1 MNMCFTMQ
9 VLHRSLQNRI
19 SGYRSLQ
26 ETIIT
31 RVRIHFRHYLTQRGY
46 DGKLRFI
53 HEKER
58 LEIYVCVCACV
69 CACMHEL
76 FSPLHVQ
83 VKVDVHSGLSQSTKN
98 MKTLS
103 GGERSYTTVCFIM
116 SLWDSIDAPFRCL
129 DEFDVFMVSL
139 VSFPDF
145 AYVRSSLAT
154 SRES

>member
-1 MNMCFTMQ
+1 MCI
-9 VLHRSLQNRI
+9 LN
-19 SGYRSLQ
+19 
-26 ETIIT
+26 
-31 RVRIHFRHYLTQRGY
+31 YLVTTF
-46 DGKLRFI
+46 L
-53 HEKER
+53 
-58 LEIYVCVCACV
+58 
-69 CACMHEL
+69 
-76 FSPLHVQ
+76 Q

-98 MKTLS
+98 TKSLS

>member
-1 MNMCFTMQ
+1 MGNYGSSQKRRDWKYMC
-9 VLHRSLQNRI
+9 
-19 SGYRSLQ
+19 
-26 ETIIT
+26 
-31 RVRIHFRHYLTQRGY
+31 
-46 DGKLRFI
+46 
-53 HEKER
+53 
-58 LEIYVCVCACV
+58 VCVRACV
-69 CACMHEL
+69 HACMHEL
-76 FSPLHVQ
+76 FSPLYVQ

-154 SRES
+154 SCES

>member
-1 MNMCFTMQ
+1 MNICFTMQ
-9 VLHRSLQNRI
+9 VLRRSLQNRI

-26 ETIIT
+26 ETITT
-31 RVRIHFRHYLTQRGY
+31 RACVHFTHYLAQRGY

-58 LEIYVCVCACV
+58 LEIYVCVCVCV

-76 FSPLHVQ
+76 FSPLYVQ

-116 SLWDSIDAPFRCL
+116 SLWASIDAPFRCL

-154 SRES
+154 SCES